1 MLEVIPDTEQMVDL
15 VGKSL
20 FEIWKELSTLI
31 DEKYDMDCLWDKD
44 GKAWTYE
51 YKYRR
56 GGKTLFALYNSI
68 KTKYLLKKS
77 GRYFFIQRKEK
88 NLSSINEIKSKF
100 IIENKQIKEIKT
112 ENNSNNTLIE
122 IEKLMRFRKGQ
133 PFSMYDNTK
142 KEEMKN
148 SIKENG
154 ILVPII
160 IRKIEED
167 KYEILSG
174 HNRVECAK
182 ELGFSTIPSQIVDCD
197 EDKATLI
204 MLDTNLNNR
213 EKILPVEKGYAYK
226 QRNEILKNR
235 GNISNNNSF
244 SNHYTKWNEEGKSQ
258 IYNYI
263 RLTELIKQLQE
274 KVNIEQIPI
283 KAGVELSYLIK
294 EEQEIVNQAIE
305 DEQIKI
311 TVVQAQKIR
320 LKKNQINYE
329 LVLKILKNEKIKVE
343 KFTGKIEKRAYKI
356 YKDKFK
362 NDKEFTDLILDLLDK
377 YFSSEKVS

>member
-1 MLEVIPDTEQMVDL
+1 M
-15 VGKSL
+15 S
-20 FEIWKELSTLI
+20 
-31 DEKYDMDCLWDKD
+31 
-44 GKAWTYE
+44 
-51 YKYRR
+51 
-56 GGKTLFALYNSI
+56 N
-68 KTKYLLKKS
+68 
-77 GRYFFIQRKEK
+77 
-88 NLSSINEIKSKF
+88 INEIKSKF

-112 ENNSNNTLIE
+112 EKNSNNTLIE
-122 IEKLMRFRKGQ
+122 IEKLVKFRKGQ

-182 ELGFSTIPSQIVDCD
+182 ELGFSTIPSQIMDCD

-235 GNISNNNSF
+235 ENISNNNSF
-244 SNHYTKWNEEGKSQ
+244 SNHSTEWNEEGKSQ
-258 IYNYI
+258 IYNYM
-263 RLTELIKQLQE
+263 RLTELIKPLQE
-274 KVNIEQIPI
+274 KVNMEQIPI
-283 KAGVELSYLIK
+283 KAGVELSYLIN
-294 EEQEIVNQAIE
+294 EEQEIVNQVIE
-305 DEQIKI
+305 DEQVKI

-377 YFSSEKVS
+377 YFSSKEVS

>member
-1 MLEVIPDTEQMVDL
+1 M
-15 VGKSL
+15 
-20 FEIWKELSTLI
+20 
-31 DEKYDMDCLWDKD
+31 
-44 GKAWTYE
+44 
-51 YKYRR
+51 
-56 GGKTLFALYNSI
+56 
-68 KTKYLLKKS
+68 
-77 GRYFFIQRKEK
+77 
-88 NLSSINEIKSKF
+88 SSINEIKSKF
-100 IIENKQIKEIKT
+100 IVENKQIKEHKI
-112 ENNSNNTLIE
+112 NRNSNNTLIE
-122 IEKLMRFRKGQ
+122 IEKLVKFRKGQ

-160 IRKIEED
+160 VRKIEED

-174 HNRVECAK
+174 HNRVKCAK
-182 ELGFSTIPSQIVDCD
+182 EVGFSTIPSQIVDCD
-197 EDKATLI
+197 DDKATLI

-226 QRNEILKNR
+226 QRNEVLKNR

-244 SNHYTKWNEEGKSQ
+244 SNNSTEWNEEGKSQ

-263 RLTELIKQLQE
+263 RLTELIKPLQE

-283 KAGVELSYLIK
+283 KAGVELSYLVK
-294 EEQEIVNQAIE
+294 EEQEIVNQVIE

-320 LKKNQINYE
+320 LKKSQINYE
-329 LVLKILKNEKIKVE
+329 LVLKIIKNKKIKVE

-362 NDKEFTDLILDLLDK
+362 NDKEFTDLILDLLDQ

>member
-1 MLEVIPDTEQMVDL
+1 M
-15 VGKSL
+15 
-20 FEIWKELSTLI
+20 
-31 DEKYDMDCLWDKD
+31 
-44 GKAWTYE
+44 
-51 YKYRR
+51 
-56 GGKTLFALYNSI
+56 
-68 KTKYLLKKS
+68 
-77 GRYFFIQRKEK
+77 
-88 NLSSINEIKSKF
+88 SSINEIKSKF
-100 IIENKQIKEIKT
+100 IIENKQIKEDKIN
-112 ENNSNNTLIE
+112 NNSNNTLIE
-122 IEKLMRFRKGQ
+122 IEKLVSFRKGQ

-160 IRKIEED
+160 IRKIEQD

-197 EDKATLI
+197 DDKATLI

-235 GNISNNNSF
+235 GNISNNNSY
-244 SNHYTKWNEEGKSQ
+244 SNNSTEWNEEGKSQ

-263 RLTELIKQLQE
+263 RLTELIKPLQE

-283 KAGVELSYLIK
+283 KAGVELSYLVK
-294 EEQEIVNQAIE
+294 EEQEIVNQVIE
-305 DEQIKI
+305 DEQVKI

-356 YKDKFK
+356 YKGKFK
-362 NDKEFTDLILDLLDK
+362 NDKEFTDLILDLLDQ

>member
-1 MLEVIPDTEQMVDL
+1 M
-15 VGKSL
+15 
-20 FEIWKELSTLI
+20 
-31 DEKYDMDCLWDKD
+31 
-44 GKAWTYE
+44 
-51 YKYRR
+51 
-56 GGKTLFALYNSI
+56 
-68 KTKYLLKKS
+68 
-77 GRYFFIQRKEK
+77 
-88 NLSSINEIKSKF
+88 SSISEIKSKF
-100 IIENKQIKEIKT
+100 ILENKQIKEIKT

-122 IEKLMRFRKGQ
+122 IEKLVSFRKGQ
-133 PFSMYDNTK
+133 PFSMYDSTK

-197 EDKATLI
+197 DDKATLI

-213 EKILPVEKGYAYK
+213 ERILPVEKGYAYK

-235 GNISNNNSF
+235 EKISNNNSF
-244 SNHYTKWNEEGKSQ
+244 INNSTEWNEEGKSQ

-263 RLTELIKQLQE
+263 RLTELIKPLQE
-274 KVNIEQIPI
+274 KVNIEKIPI
-283 KAGVELSYLIK
+283 KAGVELTYLVK
-294 EEQEIVNQAIE
+294 KEQEIVNRVIE

-311 TVVQAQKIR
+311 TVAQAQKIR

-362 NDKEFTDLILDLLDK
+362 NDKEFTDLILDLLDQ